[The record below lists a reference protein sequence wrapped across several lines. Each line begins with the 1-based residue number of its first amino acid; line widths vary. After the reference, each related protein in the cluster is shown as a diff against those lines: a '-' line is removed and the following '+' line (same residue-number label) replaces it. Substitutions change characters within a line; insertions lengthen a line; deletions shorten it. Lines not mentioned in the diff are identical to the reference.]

1 MSVQINYPFDNSSN
15 YVFDSTKVDIS
26 GGKASLKLINN
37 TGQTFTQDFSS
48 DTGFTYDSTFA
59 EFTGG
64 LVRQKD
70 TRPAN
75 STLYASFVADEDS
88 SWATGSTNNT
98 LVGGATWDSGRID
111 LTGNSGKRLNMPGS
125 GGNFNTV
132 GSAGCI
138 RFTYRPDYGVLIG
151 VRQIFEYDALTGN
164 NNAIIMYQNGSSV
177 IVDLRDS
184 SGAQHL
190 LIANVGNFTQG
201 QDYVF
206 ELNFDFDSTSRFF
219 VDGVQKGSLNTSS
232 WTRVAESGTF
242 KWGGATGAGDF
253 WLDDVILF
261 SSVQHT
267 SDHAGELPYT
277 YYEYVYMT
285 SKVEL
290 PSFAYSGI
298 GAIQA
303 FTSISTTESGN
314 PKYVVNDLYYSGGWI
329 ASDGSYAQASSVTD
343 ILNNIATLPVS
354 DTVYI
359 DIVFPNSN
367 STQSNV
373 DNFILTYTGQ
383 TYPTDNPT
391 VLFVTSFRN
400 EGLIEF
406 TETATKSGNDEVKYI
421 LKKDGSYYYW
431 NGSSWVV
438 SNETYAQ
445 ASTASDIN
453 TNAATFTTTPIVT
466 YITAFLHADTGLT
479 TPELSNI
486 LVSYDFNAEQVDT
499 INTCIVWGYN
509 YDTDSTVNTST
520 FTIALDASE
529 VKYKTATMV
538 RRETITVTPDS
549 NGYWEAEL
557 IETANMEGTNKY
569 VFNFGN
575 NLIEYKSVPNEASK
589 NYYELT

>member
-15 YVFDSTKVDIS
+15 YIYDTTKVDIS
-26 GGKASLKLINN
+26 GGSAQLKLNNN
-37 TGQTFTQDFSS
+37 TGQTFTQGFSS
-48 DTGFTYDSTFA
+48 DTGFVYDATFA

-70 TRPAN
+70 TRPADA
-75 STLYASFVADEDS
+75 TLYASFVVDEDS
-88 SWATGSTNNT
+88 SWADGSTNNT

-111 LTGNSGKRLNMPGS
+111 LTGNSGKRLNMPGGS
-125 GGNFNTV
+125 GNFDIV

-138 RFTYRPDYGVLIG
+138 RFTYRPDYGILIG
-151 VRQIFEYDALTGN
+151 VRQIFEYDAATGN

-184 SGAQHL
+184 AGAQHL

-232 WTRVAESGTF
+232 WTRVAEGGTF

-267 SDHAGELPYT
+267 TDHSGELPYT
-277 YYEYVYMT
+277 YYDYVYMT

-290 PSFAYSGI
+290 PSFTYAGV

-303 FTSISTTESGN
+303 FTNIASTESGN
-314 PKYVVNDLYYSGGWI
+314 PKYVINDLYYSGGWTT
-329 ASDGSYAQASSVTD
+329 SDGSYAQASSITD
-343 ILNNIATLPVS
+343 VLNNIATLPVS
-354 DTVYI
+354 DTVNI
-359 DIVFPNSN
+359 DIVFPNDN

-373 DNFILTYTGQ
+373 SNLILTYTGQ

-391 VLFVTSFRN
+391 ILFSSSFRN

-406 TETATKSGNDEVKYI
+406 EETSTKTGNDEIKYV
-421 LKKDGSYYYW
+421 LKKNGSYYYW
-431 NGSSWVV
+431 NGSSWTI
-438 SNETYAQ
+438 SDETYAQ
-445 ASTASDIN
+445 ASTATEIN
-453 TNAATFTTTPIVT
+453 TNASTFTTTHITT
-466 YITAFLHADTGLT
+466 YVKAFLHSDTGLT
-479 TPELSNI
+479 TPTLENVLI
-486 LVSYDFNAEQVDT
+486 SYDFSAEQIDT
-499 INTCIVWGYN
+499 IETCIVWGYN
-509 YDTDSTVNTST
+509 YDVDGTISTTT
-520 FTIALDASE
+520 FTVALTESE
-529 VKYKTATMV
+529 VKYKTASMV
-538 RRETITVTPDS
+538 RRELKTVTPDS
-549 NGYWEAEL
+549 SGYWEAEL
-557 IETANMEGTNKY
+557 IETTNMEGTPKY
-569 VFNFGN
+569 VFNFSDN
-575 NLIEYKSVPNEASK
+575 KIEYRSVPNQSSI
-589 NYYELT
+589 NYYSLT